1 VTTVLYPGSFDP
13 FHNGHRELVE
23 TAAYLFDQVLV
34 AAIRNP
40 QKNAG
45 LFTLEERQSMIRD
58 SLDHLDNVK
67 IISMSKLVVD
77 VAKEHGADF
86 IIKGLRAVSDF
97 ENEMAQAQTNLAV
110 SGVHTLFLPSAS
122 ANSYIASKYIRDIA
136 RFGGDVSSMV
146 PPAVAKM
153 MKEKIAR
160 EDVAE

>member
-23 TAAYLFDQVLV
+23 TAAYLFDHVLV

-40 QKNAG
+40 QKSIG
-45 LFTLEERQSMIRD
+45 LFTLEERQEMIRL
-58 SLDHLDNVK
+58 SLTHLDNVE

-77 VAKEHGADF
+77 VAREQGADF

-110 SGVHTLFLPSAS
+110 SGVHTVFLPSAS

-136 RFGGDVSSMV
+136 RFGGDISSMV
-146 PPAVAKM
+146 AAPVARM
-153 MKEKIAR
+153 IKEKVTV
-160 EDVAE
+160 EDSE